1 MTTYD
6 VALWRFWPS
15 SEFPIT
21 DEIEASSPLLAAL
34 NLMHRCRLKHASYV
48 AVAAPGGVIISAD
61 ANVSRCRAQMRAFLN
76 KERNDYFFRFNGFSF
91 I

>member
-1 MTTYD
+1 MIIYD

-15 SEFPIT
+15 SEFPIV

-48 AVAAPGGVIISAD
+48 AVAAPGGGITRWVNGLSLVLD
-61 ANVSRCRAQMRAFLN
+61 EETEEQGVSQ
-76 KERNDYFFRFNGFSF
+76 
-91 I
+91 